1 MNGLS
6 LNDADQKISYDQ
18 YLDDLVKTIKDKK
31 IQYFYKSEFKSL
43 FFKKIRNLNKN
54 NIKNTTPKQ
63 VSSLQRKQ
71 IYSFIASAINH
82 SKVRLKIIECIF
94 QNIELDE
101 MERDILET
109 LNNYDSDQNNDL
121 DILNLFS
128 EEIRQFLKSKILQ
141 SSIYKLF
148 PYSSQKYDAEEALEE
163 IQESLKNLNTRLSN
177 LKKINKSLNTFE
189 KNSTSLNWDEL
200 QKISI
205 EIEENYKD
213 N

>member
-1 MNGLS
+1 MSFQTKEN
-6 LNDADQKISYDQ
+6 
-18 YLDDLVKTIKDKK
+18 K

-63 VSSLQRKQ
+63 VGSLQRKQ

-82 SKVRLKIIECIF
+82 SKVRFKIIECIF

-101 MERDILET
+101 MERDILEI
-109 LNNYDSDQNNDL
+109 LNSYDSDQNNDL

-148 PYSSQKYDAEEALEE
+148 PYSSQKYDSEEALEE

-200 QKISI
+200 QKISM

>member
-1 MNGLS
+1 
-6 LNDADQKISYDQ
+6 
-18 YLDDLVKTIKDKK
+18 
-31 IQYFYKSEFKSL
+31 
-43 FFKKIRNLNKN
+43 LNKN

-63 VSSLQRKQ
+63 VGSLQRKQ

-94 QNIELDE
+94 QNIELDK
-101 MERDILET
+101 MERDILDT
-109 LNNYDSDQNNDL
+109 LNSYDSDQNNDL

-177 LKKINKSLNTFE
+177 LKKINKSLNEFGE
-189 KNSTSLNWDEL
+189 NSSLISWEELKNISSELHMDE
-200 QKISI
+200 
-205 EIEENYKD
+205 E
-213 N
+213 